1 MSQAELQGKVALVTG
16 ASSGI
21 GYAAA
26 ILLAR
31 AGANV
36 AITYLHNQR
45 GAEEC
50 AAEMKSC
57 GVKTLMLQADFG
69 ETGQVAQT
77 VKDVRDRLGPIDV
90 LINNAGSLIKRARL
104 LEITEKD
111 WDAVIDLNLKSVFF
125 CCQAVAR
132 EMMQRRSGVIVNVS
146 SIAGRNGGGPG
157 AMHYASAKAAVIAL
171 TKGLARELAAYNI
184 RVNAVAPGVID
195 TPYHKNF
202 STPELIENFVKS
214 IPLARMGT
222 SEEVA
227 QAILF
232 LTTAAST
239 YITGETIEINGGMMM
254 L

>member
-1 MSQAELQGKVALVTG
+1 MSQAELQGKVGLVTG

-36 AITYLHNQR
+36 AVTYLHNQP
-45 GAEEC
+45 GAEQC

-57 GVKTLMLQADFG
+57 AVRTLTLQADFG
-69 ETGQVAQT
+69 ETAQVAKT
-77 VKDVRDRLGPIDV
+77 VKDVRDRLGPIDI

-132 EMMQRRSGVIVNVS
+132 EMMPRRSGVI
-146 SIAGRNGGGPG
+146 
-157 AMHYASAKAAVIAL
+157 
-171 TKGLARELAAYNI
+171 
-184 RVNAVAPGVID
+184 
-195 TPYHKNF
+195 
-202 STPELIENFVKS
+202 
-214 IPLARMGT
+214 
-222 SEEVA
+222 
-227 QAILF
+227 
-232 LTTAAST
+232 
-239 YITGETIEINGGMMM
+239 
-254 L
+254 

>member
-1 MSQAELQGKVALVTG
+1 MSELNGKVALVTG

-21 GYAAA
+21 GYATAL
-26 ILLAR
+26 LLAR
-31 AGANV
+31 AGADV
-36 AITYLHNQR
+36 AVTYLHNQP
-45 GAEEC
+45 GAEQC
-50 AAEMKSC
+50 AAEMKKC
-57 GVKTLMLQADFG
+57 GVEALAVQSDLSETAHVKKTV
-69 ETGQVAQT
+69 EE
-77 VKDVRDRLGPIDV
+77 VRSRLGPIDILV
-90 LINNAGSLIKRARL
+90 NNAGSLVKRARL
-104 LEITEKD
+104 LEVTEKD

-146 SIAGRNGGGPG
+146 SVAGRNGGGPG

-202 STPELIENFVKS
+202 STPELIESFIKT
-214 IPLARMGT
+214 IPLSRMGT

-227 QAILF
+227 HSILF
-232 LTTAAST
+232 LATDAST